1 MQLIEFQQLPKEEKI
16 KYINE
21 QILIKE
27 TLKVDSWQF
36 YLSFALFHYNRSF
49 VKHSAELS
57 ILFDDLKNYF
67 VNV

>member
-1 MQLIEFQQLPKEEKI
+1 MQLIEFQKLSKEEKI

-21 QILIKE
+21 KILVKE
-27 TLKVDSWQF
+27 SLIVNTWQF

>member
-1 MQLIEFQQLPKEEKI
+1 MEITDFQKITKEEKI

-21 QILIKE
+21 QIAIKE